1 MLRCSNDSIAYI
13 LIFSQSKSKV
23 KGIPESAV
31 ETSTGFY
38 DGGYVLDP
46 VKKLPNDIGRFLHVV
61 ADIAIMSNS
70 YASNYVQNL
79 ANLVGG
85 FYSAID
91 PKSAIWNK
99 PLNVHPDPGPGLHP
113 DPAERPHLRQVQRA
127 ALEGRQQRTD
137 TICQRADLYE
147 GQSSLD
153 GLQMTSMK
161 SAMDE
166 DMMKL
171 QKRGYLS
178 KAIIN
183 ISTTQAQQNQ
193 GRPSVLRQLLPR
205 LSVLPRSKRLARGR
219 EPRPEPASDIET
231 RSDYS
236 GDRPGIS
243 CSKADTAFRP
253 GFRHRRPCGR

>member
-1 MLRCSNDSIAYI
+1 
-13 LIFSQSKSKV
+13 
-23 KGIPESAV
+23 
-31 ETSTGFY
+31 
-38 DGGYVLDP
+38 
-46 VKKLPNDIGRFLHVV
+46 
-61 ADIAIMSNS
+61 MSNA

-99 PLNVHPDPGPGLHP
+99 GLNVTQIPGLVYTP
-113 DPAERPHLRQVQRA
+113 TQMNALTFAKFNVLRNKGANA
-127 ALEGRQQRTD
+127 APVLLHDRTAAIYDSDFTFVLRMNIHSLVID
-137 TICQRADLYE
+137 TICARADLYE

-166 DMMKL
+166 DMVKL

-193 GRPSVLRQLLPR
+193 AVGAAAAQTTSLLP
-205 LSVLPRSKRLARGR
+205 VTQQAPRARAR
-219 EPRPEPASDIET
+219 PRPEPASDIET
-231 RSDYS
+231 MSDYS

-253 GFRHRRPCGR
+253 GFRHRRPWGR